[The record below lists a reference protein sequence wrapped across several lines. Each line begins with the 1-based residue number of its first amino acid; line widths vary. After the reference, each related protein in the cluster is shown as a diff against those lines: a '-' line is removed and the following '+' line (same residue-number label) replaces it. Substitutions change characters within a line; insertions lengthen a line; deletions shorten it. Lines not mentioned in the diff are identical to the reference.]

1 MTSYPDANY
10 RPSSR
15 GANTMITNYNDV
27 GNHLSA
33 REQEHV
39 ARMTGS
45 SFFHMSS
52 NTNKPQPQVNPM
64 GLVSTI
70 DARERERREMKEGM
84 SNQMV
89 QHAIAQRQQH
99 QQYQH
104 QQQHQM
110 MQHPQQYTSQYA
122 PSVYP
127 PPTRDGMYNLPG
139 ASQTWDALHQ
149 MNRSDEPR
157 RRSWYGQ
164 LAQASSQVPPS
175 YQQSQHFAQQ
185 GGYPAN
191 YHTTHS

>member
-15 GANTMITNYNDV
+15 GASTMITNYNDV
-27 GNHLSA
+27 SNHLSA

-45 SFFHMSS
+45 SFFDMSS
-52 NTNKPQPQVNPM
+52 NTKKPQPQVNPM

-70 DARERERREMKEGM
+70 DAREREKREMKEGM

-99 QQYQH
+99 QQYQ
-104 QQQHQM
+104 QQHQM
-110 MQHPQQYTSQYA
+110 MQHPQQYAPQYA
-122 PSVYP
+122 GSAFP
-127 PPTRDGMYNLPG
+127 PQTRDEMYNLPG
-139 ASQTWDALHQ
+139 ASHTWDALHQ

-164 LAQASSQVPPS
+164 LAQASQVPPS

-191 YHTTHS
+191 YNTMHS